1 MFHPTLYIKPV
12 EPVKPD
18 TEDSDSDDCDVVC
31 EKASDWTPNAESWN
45 ITFIRKPKPVAA
57 KPVEPDTEDSDSDDC
72 DDCDVVCEKASDWT
86 PNAEIWDIT
95 FIPKKPKPV
104 AATPVTEVSVPTP
117 CSHINSWNQLVA
129 STGNGV
135 DVDDRFEAF
144 QFGNET
150 SATKAQNLALEPG
163 VWHPNQRAT
172 MVSVKSL
179 MNDA

>member
-1 MFHPTLYIKPV
+1 MSYQTPPPIKPD
-12 EPVKPD
+12 P
-18 TEDSDSDDCDVVC
+18 DSDSDSDNCDVVI
-31 EKASDWTPNAESWN
+31 EKAPNSKPDAKIWN
-45 ITFIRKPKPVAA
+45 ITFLPRKPSSSKPII
-57 KPVEPDTEDSDSDDC
+57 KPDMEDSDDDDG
-72 DDCDVVCEKASDWT
+72 DDDGDDDDVVIKEAPESK
-86 PNAEIWDIT
+86 PNAKVWDIT
-95 FIPKKPKPV
+95 FLPKIKSVAV
-104 AATPVTEVSVPTP
+104 AATSVTKVSMFPIKHV

-135 DVDDRFEAF
+135 SVDDRFEAF

-150 SATKAQNLALEPG
+150 SALEPG